1 MIKIINIDKS
11 PISLIGKNAAVCYG
25 KPIDTVMGEYCES
38 DYKRGLACIESG
50 HGRALEYAAVDVEV
64 SGYSARCIREVYTHI
79 VGTTRLQESTRY
91 INMSDFGYFTPK
103 SIANNPKAHMIYVY
117 LMDQVKATYEQLREL
132 DIPVEDCANVL
143 TLGSHSRITFKIN
156 VRSLLHL
163 AEERMCSR
171 AYHEIRD
178 FMHEFKKVLYSY
190 GDAACE
196 LEWQEIALMMQPKC
210 RKLGYC
216 PEKKGCG
223 MMISKKE
230 AMRVLREYQGIM
242 DLFEPG
248 KTTKDKNKPDIL
260 KKEFNLPKYIESRT
274 CAVCGRTFAISS
286 DAPKGV
292 TICKGCFENGRGES
306 TDAGDGIASK
316 IDRV

>member
-25 KPIDTVMGEYCES
+25 KPIEDGYSES

-50 HGRALEYAAVDVEV
+50 HGRALEYASVDVEV

-79 VGTTRLQESTRY
+79 VGATRLQESTRY
-91 INMSDFGYFTPK
+91 IDMNDFGYFIPK
-103 SIANNPKAHMIYVY
+103 SIADNPKAHMIYVY
-117 LMDQVKATYEQLREL
+117 LMDTIKSSYERLREC
-132 DIPVEDCANVL
+132 DIPVEDCAN
-143 TLGSHSRITFKIN
+143 TLPLAYHSRITFKIN

-163 AEERMCSR
+163 AEERLCSR

-178 FMHEFKKVLYSY
+178 FVNEFKKALYSY

-230 AMRVLREYQGIM
+230 AMRVLREYS
-242 DLFEPG
+242 E
-248 KTTKDKNKPDIL
+248 TTKDKNKPDIL
-260 KKEFNLPKYIESRT
+260 KKEFNLPKDIESRT
-274 CAVCGRTFAISS
+274 CAVCGKTFAIRS

-292 TICKGCFENGRGES
+292 TICKECFENGRGET
-306 TDAGDGIASK
+306 TDADDGIASK

>member
-79 VGTTRLQESTRY
+79 IGATRLQESTRY
-91 INMSDFGYFTPK
+91 IDMNDFGYFVPE
-103 SIANNPKAHMIYVY
+103 SIRNNEDALWEYEW
-117 LMDQVKATYEQLREL
+117 LMRTISTSYTRLNKEYG
-132 DIPVEDCANVL
+132 IPVEDCANVIP
-143 TLGSHSRITFKIN
+143 LGSHSRITFKVN

-163 AEERMCSR
+163 AEERICKR
-171 AYHEIRD
+171 AYHEFRD

-196 LEWQEIALMMQPKC
+196 PEWQEIALMMQPKC
-210 RKLGYC
+210 RNLGYC

-230 AMRVLREYQGIM
+230 AMDILR
-242 DLFEPG
+242 
-248 KTTKDKNKPDIL
+248 KHNKPEIL
-260 KKEFNLPKYIESRT
+260 KKEFNLPEEKQHT
-274 CAVCGRTFAISS
+274 CPICGKIIH
-286 DAPKGV
+286 PNL
-292 TICKGCFENGRGES
+292 TICVDCFNKIMPAY
-306 TDAGDGIASK
+306 TDADDGIASK

>member
-25 KPIDTVMGEYCES
+25 KPIEDGYSES

-50 HGRALEYAAVDVEV
+50 HGRALEYASVDVEV

-79 VGTTRLQESTRY
+79 IGTTRLQESTRY
-91 INMSDFGYFTPK
+91 INMSDFGYFMPK
-103 SIANNPKAHMIYVY
+103 SITNNPKAHMIYVY
-117 LMDQVKATYEQLREL
+117 LMDQVKATYEQLKEL

-143 TLGSHSRITFKIN
+143 PFGSHSRITFKVN

-163 AEERMCSR
+163 AEERFCKR
-171 AYHEIRD
+171 AYHEFRD
-178 FMHEFKKVLYSY
+178 FMRELRATLHSY
-190 GDAACE
+190 GIGEDP
-196 LEWQEIALMMQPKC
+196 EWEEIALMMKPKC
-210 RKLGYC
+210 LNLGYC

-230 AMRVLREYQGIM
+230 AMDILR
-242 DLFEPG
+242 DH
-248 KTTKDKNKPDIL
+248 NKPEIL
-260 KKEFNLPKYIESRT
+260 KKEFNLPEEKQHT
-274 CAVCGRTFAISS
+274 CPICGKIIH
-286 DAPKGV
+286 PNL
-292 TICKGCFENGRGES
+292 TICVDCFNKIMPAY
-306 TDAGDGIASK
+306 TDADDGIASK

>member
-25 KPIDTVMGEYCES
+25 KPIDTVMGEYSES

-79 VGTTRLQESTRY
+79 VGATRLQESTRY
-91 INMSDFGYFTPK
+91 IDMNDFGYFIPK
-103 SIANNPKAHMIYVY
+103 SIADNPKAHMIYVY
-117 LMDQVKATYEQLREL
+117 LMDTIKSSYERLREC

-143 TLGSHSRITFKIN
+143 PLAYHSRITFKIN

-163 AEERMCSR
+163 AEERLCSR

-178 FMHEFKKVLYSY
+178 FVNEFKKVLYSY
-190 GDAACE
+190 GDTACE

-230 AMRVLREYQGIM
+230 AMDILR
-242 DLFEPG
+242 DH
-248 KTTKDKNKPDIL
+248 NKPDIL
-260 KKEFNLPKYIESRT
+260 NKKFNLPGETRT
-274 CAVCGRTFAISS
+274 CPICGKPIHSS
-286 DAPKGV
+286 LK
-292 TICKGCFENGRGES
+292 ICVECFNEIMPVN
-306 TDAGDGIASK
+306 TDADDGRYIPNMFCEAGTDDGK
-316 IDRV
+316 INKMDRV

>member
-25 KPIDTVMGEYCES
+25 KPIEDGYSES

-79 VGTTRLQESTRY
+79 IGTTRLQESTRY
-91 INMSDFGYFTPK
+91 IDMSDFGYFTPK
-103 SIANNPKAHMIYVY
+103 SIQNRAEAHLLYSELMMHIADVY
-117 LMDQVKATYEQLREL
+117 ERLRVL
-132 DIPVEDCANVL
+132 DIPVEDCANVIP
-143 TLGSHSRITFKIN
+143 LGSHSRITFKVN

-163 AEERMCSR
+163 GEERLCKR

-178 FMHEFKKVLYSY
+178 FVSELREVLYLY
-190 GDAACE
+190 GLDND
-196 LEWQEIALMMQPKC
+196 LEWGEIAQMMQSKC
-210 RKLGYC
+210 RWLGYC

-230 AMRVLREYQGIM
+230 AMRVLR
-242 DLFEPG
+242 DH
-248 KTTKDKNKPDIL
+248 NKPEIL
-260 KKEFNLPKYIESRT
+260 KKEFNLPEEKQHT
-274 CAVCGRTFAISS
+274 CPICGKIIH
-286 DAPKGV
+286 PNLM
-292 TICKGCFENGRGES
+292 ICVDCFNKIMPAY
-306 TDAGDGIASK
+306 TDTDDGIASK

>member
-25 KPIDTVMGEYCES
+25 KPIEDGYSES

-91 INMSDFGYFTPK
+91 IDMNDFGYFIPK
-103 SIANNPKAHMIYVY
+103 SIADNPKAHMIYVY
-117 LMDQVKATYEQLREL
+117 LMDTIKSSYERLREC
-132 DIPVEDCANVL
+132 DIPVEDCAN
-143 TLGSHSRITFKIN
+143 TLPLAYHSRITFKIN

-163 AEERMCSR
+163 AEERLCSR
-171 AYHEIRD
+171 AYREIQD
-178 FMHEFKKVLYSY
+178 FVSEFRGLLNSIE
-190 GDAACE
+190 DE
-196 LEWQEIALMMQPKC
+196 EWNEIGRMMQPKC

-230 AMRVLREYQGIM
+230 AMDILR
-242 DLFEPG
+242 DH
-248 KTTKDKNKPDIL
+248 NKPEIL
-260 KKEFNLPKYIESRT
+260 KKEFNLPNTKSLADYLKTEEKQHT
-274 CAVCGRTFAISS
+274 CPICGKIIH
-286 DAPKGV
+286 PNL
-292 TICKGCFENGRGES
+292 TICVDCFNKIMPAY
-306 TDAGDGIASK
+306 TDADDGIASK